1 MPSYNYLNKRVQNVG
16 ARMIKIKVKQYK
28 KVNVLKTVD
37 PTTYTNRFCNVD
49 SFKIITNCSG
59 IKYKQ
64 YCKGKFIKPLVG
76 YRKESS
82 CLLDNTPC
90 PKMQEIYKDPYSK
103 SMNKNVCY
111 DKRIRSINN
120 KNGKKNL
127 DYSHDYASYLR
138 KKCKSFKKNSN
149 VFIIGNDNNGNNIY
163 RSDCHN
169 EKEVTKGTMQGDLQ
183 LAATESAVDNFY
195 KGMIITI
202 TDGTGVGKSAT
213 IVKYTGANTT
223 LVVTPDIV
231 TDATSQYVIKC
242 CSYKVITSGTMK
254 AVGKLALTDSSKDNF
269 YRNMLIDIV
278 GGTSAG
284 HSAIITGY
292 DGNTRAVTLLPAL
305 AVGKPAINS
314 TYVISLRVCNLVSYK
329 PKNKEFMTN
338 GAVSSSSRLGRVKYD
353 AITRGNCEKNGKCS
367 TYSSFYR
374 GGIFTP
380 VNGNARF
387 PNNGFEC
394 GSNGDKCGGTR
405 IMNQGS
411 SNEKRSSWKSKRIR
425 IGGVMRKAR

>member
-1 MPSYNYLNKRVQNVG
+1 MPSYNYLNKRIGRSTGN
-16 ARMIKIKVKQYK
+16 KIKNYAIKQTYSNVNNIK
-28 KVNVLKTVD
+28 GMDPALGFNNCDPNNFKVVNDCNGKS
-37 PTTYTNRFCNVD
+37 NMRFC
-49 SFKIITNCSG
+49 KT
-59 IKYKQ
+59 KMK
-64 YCKGKFIKPLVG
+64 KPLFG
-76 YRKESS
+76 YRKSANLAA
-82 CLLDNTPC
+82 CLTKL
-90 PKMQEIYKDPYSK
+90 QEIYKDPHSK

-111 DKRIRSINN
+111 DKRIRAINH
-120 KNGKKNL
+120 KNGKKDLN
-127 DYSHDYASYLR
+127 YCYDYASYLR

-169 EKEVTKGTMQGDLQ
+169 EKEVTRGTMRGDLQ

-202 TDGTGVGKSAT
+202 TAGTGVGKSAT

-223 LVVTPDIV
+223 AIVSPDIA

-254 AVGKLALTDSSKDNF
+254 AVGELAITDSNKDNF
-269 YRNMLIDIV
+269 YRNMLIDIDD
-278 GGTSAG
+278 GGVKSS
-284 HSAIITGY
+284 HMITGY

-305 AVGKPAINS
+305 AAGKPAINS

-353 AITRGNCEKNGKCS
+353 AITRGNCEKDGKCS

-374 GGIFTP
+374 GGILTP

-394 GSNGDKCGGTR
+394 GNGAKGCVGSRTLNKGTT
-405 IMNQGS
+405 S
-411 SNEKRSSWKSKRIR
+411 EKKSTWQSKRIR
-425 IGGVMRKAR
+425 IGGVMRKSR

>member
-1 MPSYNYLNKRVQNVG
+1 MPSYNYLNKRIGRSSGN
-16 ARMIKIKVKQYK
+16 KIKNYAIKQTYSNVNNLK
-28 KVNVLKTVD
+28 GMDPALGFDNCDPNNFKVINDCNGKSTM
-37 PTTYTNRFCNVD
+37 RFCKSNM
-49 SFKIITNCSG
+49 K
-59 IKYKQ
+59 
-64 YCKGKFIKPLVG
+64 KPLFG
-76 YRKESS
+76 YRKSANLKA
-82 CLLDNTPC
+82 CLTKL
-90 PKMQEIYKDPYSK
+90 QEIYKDPHSK
-103 SMNKNVCY
+103 SMNQNVCY
-111 DKRIRSINN
+111 DKRIRAINN
-120 KNGKKNL
+120 KNGKKDLN
-127 DYSHDYASYLR
+127 YCYDYASYLR

-149 VFIIGNDNNGNNIY
+149 VFIVGNDNNGNNIY

-169 EKEVTKGTMQGDLQ
+169 EKEVTRGTMQGDLQ

-202 TDGTGVGKSAT
+202 TAGKGVGNSAT
-213 IVKYTGANTT
+213 IVSSDANREI
-223 LVVTPDIV
+223 VTVPDIA
-231 TDATSQYVIKC
+231 TDNTSQYVIKC

-254 AVGKLALTDSSKDNF
+254 AAGELALTDSSKNNF

-278 GGTSAG
+278 AGTG
-284 HSAIITGY
+284 QGNSAIITGY
-292 DGNTRAVTLLPAL
+292 VGNTRTVTLDPGT
-305 AVGKPAINS
+305 AVWGTDNTS
-314 TYVISLRVCNLVSYK
+314 EYVISLRVCNLVTYK

-374 GGIFTP
+374 GGILTP

-394 GSNGDKCGGTR
+394 GNGAKGCAGSRTLNKGTV
-405 IMNQGS
+405 S
-411 SNEKRSSWKSKRIR
+411 EKKSTWATKRMR

>member
-1 MPSYNYLNKRVQNVG
+1 MPSYKYLNKRVQIVG
-16 ARMIKIKVKQYK
+16 ARMKKIKVKQYK
-28 KVNVLKTVD
+28 KVNVLKNVD
-37 PTTYTNRFCNVD
+37 STTYTNRFCD
-49 SFKIITNCSG
+49 IGSFKIITNCSG
-59 IKYKQ
+59 ITYKQ

-82 CLLDNTPC
+82 CLVNDISC
-90 PKMQEIYKDPYSK
+90 PKMQEIYKDPHSK

-111 DKRIRSINN
+111 DKRIRAINH
-120 KNGKKNL
+120 KNGKKDLN
-127 DYSHDYASYLR
+127 YCYDYASYLR

-213 IVKYTGANTT
+213 IVKYTGNTT
-223 LVVTPDIV
+223 TAIVSPDIA
-231 TDATSQYVIKC
+231 TDNTSQYVIKC

-254 AVGKLALTDSSKDNF
+254 AAGELALTDSSKDNF
-269 YRNMLIDIV
+269 YRNMLIDIDD
-278 GGTSAG
+278 GGVKSS
-284 HSAIITGY
+284 HMITGY
-292 DGNTRAVTLLPAL
+292 DGNTRVVTLLPAL
-305 AVGKPAINS
+305 AAGKPAINS

-374 GGIFTP
+374 GGILTP

-387 PNNGFEC
+387 PNNGFDC
-394 GSNGDKCGGTR
+394 GNGAKGCAGSRTLNKGTT
-405 IMNQGS
+405 S
-411 SNEKRSSWKSKRIR
+411 EKKSTWATKRIR